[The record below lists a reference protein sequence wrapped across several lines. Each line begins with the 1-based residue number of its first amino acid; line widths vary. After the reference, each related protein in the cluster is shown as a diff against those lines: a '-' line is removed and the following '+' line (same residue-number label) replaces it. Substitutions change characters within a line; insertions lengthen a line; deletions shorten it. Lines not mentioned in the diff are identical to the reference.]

1 MPARR
6 DGGDAMQPVD
16 LLIDP
21 NVQASN
27 ERRCV
32 GVGVVQ
38 LEPVAPTLRRVSEPL
53 VDDKP
58 REGRRLRGLIEF
70 AKRRLGRCPAVGGAD
85 NRRADSTE
93 GHGIDT
99 TAVGIE
105 QRDRVARLAKAEAGP
120 QPVALPFAAPDAEQ
134 ARLAKRGAV
143 GECERVVVAIA
154 QRPTGEIDRHLAKV
168 SQLDKVRL
176 GRERRLHVHLV
187 DDDRR
192 LGGIGTGLAG
202 RAGLGRA
209 VAPVRRRAGVSQRID
224 QLERVA
230 VAVGQAWPDA
240 AVAVGHLDDTPPP
253 GVEQG
258 QALAVV

>member
-1 MPARR
+1 
-6 DGGDAMQPVD
+6 MQPVD

-21 NVQASN
+21 NVQAGN

-105 QRDRVARLAKAEAGP
+105 QRDRVARLAKAETGP
-120 QPVALPFAAPDAEQ
+120 QPVAFRRAAPDAEQ
-134 ARLAKRGAV
+134 GRLAKRGAV
-143 GECERVVVAIA
+143 RETKRVAVAIA

-176 GRERRLHVHLV
+176 GRER
-187 DDDRR
+187 
-192 LGGIGTGLAG
+192 
-202 RAGLGRA
+202 
-209 VAPVRRRAGVSQRID
+209 
-224 QLERVA
+224 
-230 VAVGQAWPDA
+230 
-240 AVAVGHLDDTPPP
+240 
-253 GVEQG
+253 
-258 QALAVV
+258 